1 MGGALA
7 GVEQLTI
14 KPWET
19 NPEKVKQ
26 AQIAREAGKRA
37 KRSYSRAITK
47 DVTARLTKDVA
58 IALAREY
65 VKHGDMRHAL
75 ILTGFAD
82 EDTSPSQMS
91 KMATR
96 VRQSRNFAEAFDHI
110 VTKFDEHEM
119 LTRDRVLAGLF
130 LEASDRFGPTSAA
143 ARVSAW
149 SKLATL
155 IGMDFDAKRTDDFQK
170 ELAAPGGVLMV
181 PFVSSIEQWE
191 QSAMSQQAQLKADVR
206 T

>member
-1 MGGALA
+1 MSP
-7 GVEQLTI
+7 
-14 KPWET
+14 KPWEKD
-19 NPEKVKQ
+19 PKKVEQ
-26 AQIAREAGKRA
+26 AQAARDAASKA
-37 KRSYSRAITK
+37 KRSFSRALTL
-47 DVTARLTKDVA
+47 DVKGRLTKDVA
-58 IALAREY
+58 IVLAREY

-75 ILTGFAD
+75 VSIGFAD

-91 KMATR
+91 KLVTK
-96 VRQSRNFAEAFDHI
+96 VRQSRHFAEAFDHV
-110 VTKFDEHEM
+110 VTAFDSHEL
-119 LTRDRVLAGLF
+119 LTRERVLAGLYV
-130 LEASDRFGPTSAA
+130 EASDRFGPTSAA

-191 QSAMSQQAQLKADVR
+191 QNAMSMQAQLKADVR